1 MKKAYIAGLSVIVLL
16 LIAIA
21 ISAVVKFQD
30 LEQVVQQKDKE
41 IQASKNNY
49 PEIYDHLNAVTFDG
63 FKSLIQQDQSVF
75 VYVGRPSCGDCN
87 RFEPKFNKMIEQYHL
102 GSKIT
107 FFNVHKI
114 HEDKPQWN
122 KFKADYNVKY
132 TPTIAEF
139 KQGKLID
146 KIEWTPERDLS
157 TDAVKEWL
165 ISKKLIL

>member
-1 MKKAYIAGLSVIVLL
+1 MKKSYIAGLSVIVLL

-21 ISAVVKFQD
+21 ISAVVKFQN

-41 IQASKNNY
+41 IQASKSNY
-49 PEIYDHLNAVTFDG
+49 PEIYDRLNAVTFDG

-114 HEDKPQWN
+114 HEDKSQWN

-139 KQGKLID
+139 KQGKLVD

>member
-21 ISAVVKFQD
+21 ISAVFKFQG
-30 LEQVVQQKDKE
+30 LEQVIQQKDKE
-41 IQASKNNY
+41 IQASKSNY
-49 PEIYDHLNAVTFDG
+49 PEIYDYLNAVTMDG
-63 FKSLIQQDQSVF
+63 FKKLIQHDQSVF

-87 RFEPKFNKMIEQYHL
+87 RFEPKFNKMIEEYNL

-107 FFNVHKI
+107 FLNVHKI
-114 HEDKPQWN
+114 HLDKSQWN

-139 KQGKLID
+139 RQGKLID
-146 KIEWTPERDLS
+146 KIEWTPEKDLS

-165 ISKKLIL
+165 ISKKLIQ